1 MARLLTNWRGGYQT
15 DEQRRAMFA
24 RLRGGGGGGGGSGG
38 KGRSYDSRVTMH
50 ASTYKGQTPEQAAA
64 QMDRSIPE
72 ILSDTAGWLYEGF
85 FPGMSSDEVYAL
97 ASAFPGGV
105 IIGTGSKTAGAV
117 RAAGKMA
124 PKLKAFL
131 RSLAVFGGAL
141 GTGQAVGYYRDQNPT
156 MNPRTDHLLAL
167 VQDAANTVAA
177 LSGLKLAR
185 IGIGSL
191 PGMFRLGEAL
201 GAAGD
206 KIKAA
211 QAAVAG
217 KTPGVIKTPLGWVAR
232 AYNAVAGF
240 TGAEIKQFAEMPGAL
255 KKYQLSQ
262 GLTGRAAEL
271 RSQAEKIARV
281 AQSQHDWMKWKAH
294 EVLGT
299 SHKGA
304 RAFWPSAERMYQEG
318 AGKFFAAEAGL
329 AGSRRS
335 AAHLVKMAGKVDA
348 KATRLKKDAIG
359 SLARAAYVAA
369 GATAVHTAEQGIKDN
384 YRRDMERAFAQGQPF
399 VLNPDADITDTP
411 LKRAVMF
418 ATGTLG
424 NPVEKQTR
432 FYVGGKYT
440 KDLAE
445 RAYQEYQYDT
455 IEAARKA
462 GHITDK
468 EADRLQVERAKQ
480 KPFNMAGKSLH
491 SFTPAI
497 AGFGKFA
504 ASTVSKAIRYRDASE
519 LKKLYSPSQAAG
531 VGLMAYGNTVGGKL
545 PSSIP
550 ISWNAF
556 LAGQGVYQAYKQ
568 GPKNWRGKVYKP
580 LRIDQK

>member
-1 MARLLTNWRGGYQT
+1 
-15 DEQRRAMFA
+15 EQRKAMFA

-50 ASTYKGQTPEQAAA
+50 PPTYTGPTPAEAGAA
-64 QMDRSIPE
+64 MD
-72 ILSDTAGWLYEGF
+72 A
-85 FPGMSSDEVYAL
+85 A
-97 ASAFPGGV
+97 ASAFLDKHLWSRFRGEPEYLADGTPYFAGVVMGPGGLA
-105 IIGTGSKTAGAV
+105 K
-117 RAAGKMA
+117 AGKMPPA
-124 PKLKAFL
+124 LKSFL
-131 RSLAVFGGAL
+131 RNLGVFGGSLGAGLAISDYRDKHPTMDPRKEHWLAL
-141 GTGQAVGYYRDQNPT
+141 GQD
-156 MNPRTDHLLAL
+156 LAY
-167 VQDAANTVAA
+167 TIAA

-185 IGIGSL
+185 RGISAIPGMSRVGEFFGGIG
-191 PGMFRLGEAL
+191 
-201 GAAGD
+201 D
-206 KIKAA
+206 KMKAF

-217 KTPGVIKTPLGWVAR
+217 HTPGVIKTPLGWVAK

-240 TGAEIKQFAEMPGAL
+240 TGAEIKQFAEMPRAL
-255 KKYQLSQ
+255 KKYQLAQ

-271 RSQAEKIARV
+271 RAQAEKIARL

-348 KATRLKKDAIG
+348 KAAGLKKDAIG
-359 SLARAAYVAA
+359 SLARAAYVTA
-369 GATAVHTAEQGIKDN
+369 GATAVHSVEQGIKEN
-384 YRRDMERAFAQGQPF
+384 YRQDMERAFAQGQPF
-399 VLNPDADITDTP
+399 VLNPDSDITDTP
-411 LKRAVMF
+411 LKRAAMF

-455 IEAARKA
+455 IEAARKS

-468 EADRLQVERAKQ
+468 EADRLQVVRAKQ

-497 AGFGKFA
+497 AGFSKFA
-504 ASTVSKAIRYRDASE
+504 ASTVSKAIKYRDASE

-550 ISWNAF
+550 VSWNAF

-568 GPKNWRGKVYKP
+568 GPKNWRGKVFKP
-580 LRIDQK
+580 FRVEQ

>member
-1 MARLLTNWRGGYQT
+1 MSRLLPNWRGGYQP
-15 DEQRRAMFA
+15 DDQRKAMFA
-24 RLRGGGGGGGGSGG
+24 RLRGGGGGGGSDS
-38 KGRSYDSRVTMH
+38 GRSYDSRVTMH
-50 ASTYKGQTPEQAAA
+50 PSTYKGQTPEQAAE
-64 QMDRSIPE
+64 QLDRSIPE
-72 ILSDTAGWLYEGF
+72 ILSDTASYLYEGF
-85 FPGMSSDEVYAL
+85 FPGMSSDDVYAL

-105 IIGTGSKTAGAV
+105 ILGAGSEAAGAL
-117 RAAGKMA
+117 RAAGRMT

-156 MNPRTDHLLAL
+156 MNPRTDHWLAL

-191 PGMFRLGEAL
+191 PGMSRLGEAL
-201 GAAGD
+201 GAAGS

-211 QAAVAG
+211 QAAVAD
-217 KTPGVIKTPLGWVAR
+217 KTPGVIKTPLGWVAK

-240 TGAEIKQFAEMPGAL
+240 TGAEVEQFSELPGAL

-262 GLTGRAAEL
+262 GLTARAAEL
-271 RSQAEKIARV
+271 RSQAEKIVRL
-281 AQSQHDWMKWKAH
+281 AQSQHDWIKWKSH
-294 EVLGT
+294 EILGT

-304 RAFWPSAERMYQEG
+304 RAFWPSAERMYREG
-318 AGKFFAAEAGL
+318 AEKFFAAEAGL
-329 AGSRRS
+329 AGSGRS
-335 AAHLVKMAGKVDA
+335 AGQLVSLAGKLDA
-348 KATRLKKDAIG
+348 KAAGLKKDAIG
-359 SLARAAYVAA
+359 ALARATYVAA
-369 GATAVHTAEQGIKDN
+369 GGTAVHTVEQGIKDN

-399 VLNPDADITDTP
+399 ILNPDQDVTDTP

-445 RAYQEYQYDT
+445 RAYQEYQYDA
-455 IEAARKA
+455 IEAARAA
-462 GHITDK
+462 GQITPK
-468 EADRLQVERAKQ
+468 EAERLQVERAKQ

-504 ASTVSKAIRYRDASE
+504 ASTVSKAIKYRDPSE
-519 LKKLYSPSQAAG
+519 LRALYNPNQLAG

-568 GPKNWRGKVYKP
+568 GPKNWRGKVFKP
-580 LRIDQK
+580 LQLE